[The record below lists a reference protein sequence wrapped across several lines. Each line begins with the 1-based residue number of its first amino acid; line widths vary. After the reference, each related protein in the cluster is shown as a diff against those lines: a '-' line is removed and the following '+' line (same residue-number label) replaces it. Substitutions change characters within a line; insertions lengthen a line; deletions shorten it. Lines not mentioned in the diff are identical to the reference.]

1 MKIIGEMI
9 VLLLSVIA
17 LAYGIRHLML
27 RKKVIYFQLIV
38 GAVTCHILGFLFDV
52 CEILTTGNLS
62 EGFTTGYLG
71 PFGCF
76 LFLLT
81 ASYGYMDG
89 IIDDGTEKMR
99 KRKII
104 ALGAPA
110 LCLFML
116 MVNMFAEVP
125 WQTKVSYAFVWI
137 PATFSSYFNLKHVLA
152 PDHGYGFIKAIRP
165 FNIAALIFTTT
176 ALAHL
181 TVWNFF
187 EWIAMVISGVVLG
200 SSCIVMTVMAKRGV
214 DGWTV

>member
-1 MKIIGEMI
+1 MNITGEII
-9 VLLLSVIA
+9 VLLLSIVA
-17 LAYGIRHLML
+17 LAYGIKHLMV
-27 RKKVIYFQLIV
+27 RRKVIYFQLIV
-38 GAVTCHILGFLFDV
+38 GAVACHVLGFLYDV
-52 CEILTTGNLS
+52 CEILTQGNLA

-99 KRKII
+99 RRKII
-104 ALGAPA
+104 ALLAPA
-110 LCLFML
+110 FCLL
-116 MVNMFAEVP
+116 LLTLNIFADTP
-125 WQTKVSYAFVWI
+125 WQTKASYAFVWL
-137 PATFSSYFNLKHVLA
+137 PATFSSYFNLKHALA

-165 FNIAALIFTTT
+165 FNISALVFTTT

-187 EWIAMVISGVVLG
+187 EWIAMAISGVVLG

-214 DGWTV
+214 DGWTI